1 MIKKALLIIL
11 LTTIF
16 TMLLISTASS
26 AFAAPKK
33 VKQQI
38 AETPPATK
46 AEKINAAQLQAI
58 AAQLRFWQGQEK
70 AKPKPS
76 EAAKLGLVI
85 GQNVKALW
93 LQKYTIEEA
102 LKTQTAP
109 VAAQPPAQKNDKK
122 PTGEK
127 ER

>member
-1 MIKKALLIIL
+1 MIKKSLLIIL
-11 LTTIF
+11 LTIIF

-38 AETPPATK
+38 TEAPPASK

-102 LKTQTAP
+102 AKLQAAP
-109 VAAQPPAQKNDKK
+109 VAVQPPAQKNVKK
-122 PTGEK
+122 PTGE
-127 ER
+127 EE

>member
-1 MIKKALLIIL
+1 MIKKTLLIIL
-11 LTTIF
+11 LTIIF
-16 TMLLISTASS
+16 TMLLLSTTSS

-76 EAAKLGLVI
+76 EAAKLGLLI

-93 LQKYTIEEA
+93 LQKYTIEETTKPQA
-102 LKTQTAP
+102 AP
-109 VAAQPPAQKNDKK
+109 VAAQPPAQKTGKK
-122 PTGEK
+122 PPGE
-127 ER
+127 EE

>member
-1 MIKKALLIIL
+1 MIKKALLIII
-11 LTTIF
+11 LTIIF
-16 TMLLISTASS
+16 TMLLLSTTSS

-38 AETPPATK
+38 TETPPATK

-58 AAQLRFWQGQEK
+58 AAQLRYWQTQEK

-102 LKTQTAP
+102 AKTQAAP
-109 VAAQPPAQKNDKK
+109 VAVQTPAQKTGKK
-122 PTGEK
+122 PTE
-127 ER
+127 EE

>member
-1 MIKKALLIIL
+1 MIKKTLLIIL
-11 LTTIF
+11 LTIIF
-16 TMLLISTASS
+16 TMLLLSTTSS

-46 AEKINAAQLQAI
+46 AEKMNAAQLQAI

-102 LKTQTAP
+102 AKLQAAP
-109 VAAQPPAQKNDKK
+109 AAAQPPAQKTGKK
-122 PTGEK
+122 PTGE
-127 ER
+127 EE

>member
-1 MIKKALLIIL
+1 MKKKALLIIL

-16 TMLLISTASS
+16 TMLLISTSS
-26 AFAAPKK
+26 AAPKK

-46 AEKINAAQLQAI
+46 AEKMNAAQLQAI

-102 LKTQTAP
+102 AKTQAAP
-109 VAAQPPAQKNDKK
+109 VAAQPPAQKTGKK
-122 PTGEK
+122 PTGE
-127 ER
+127 EE